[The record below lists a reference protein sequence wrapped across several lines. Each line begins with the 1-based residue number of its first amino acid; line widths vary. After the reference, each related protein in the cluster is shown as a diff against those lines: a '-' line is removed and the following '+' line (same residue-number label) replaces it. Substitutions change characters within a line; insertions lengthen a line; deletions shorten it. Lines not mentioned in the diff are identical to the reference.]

1 MTRTICLVCILLI
14 PAVSAWGA
22 ESTYPMDRVRI
33 DLTDHPSLQRGAR
46 LFVNYCQGCH
56 SAEFQRYN
64 RLARD
69 IGLTDRQVQDHL
81 ILTGAKVGEQM
92 RNAMDRDEAK
102 QWFGAPPPDLTLIAR
117 SRGTDYL
124 YTYLRTFYQD
134 DSRPLG
140 ANNAAFPNVGMPH
153 VLWELQ
159 GWRKPIFET
168 VTHADGHES
177 EQIAGFEQI
186 SPGSMSPGQFDSAMR
201 DLVNFLAYIA
211 EPVRLERESMGWK
224 VILFIVFMTV
234 VFYLLKK
241 EYWRDV
247 H

>member
-22 ESTYPMDRVRI
+22 ESAYPMDRVRI
-33 DLTDHPSLQRGAR
+33 DLTDQPSLQRGAR

-69 IGLTDRQVQDHL
+69 IGLTDRQVQEHL

-168 VTHADGHES
+168 VTHADGHGS
-177 EQIAGFEQI
+177 EQIVGFEQI

-224 VILFIVFMTV
+224 VILFIIFMTV

-247 H
+247 R